1 MALELQKGSVA
12 KKGRWGT
19 QAMVRLDLRNLIT
32 PFCLLKASN
41 AFRSLEKGDAM
52 EILYNDPESLM
63 NLTKVIPSGSFK
75 LLSVKDIKGQGSG
88 LKARLKKISS

>member
-1 MALELQKGSVA
+1 MALELQKGSIA
-12 KKGRWGT
+12 KKGQWET
-19 QAMVRLDLRNLIT
+19 QAMVSLDLRNLIT

-63 NLTKVIPSGSFK
+63 NLMRIIPSGSCE
-75 LLSVKDIKGQGSG
+75 LILVKNLEGPESG
-88 LKARLKKISS
+88 LKAQLRKINP